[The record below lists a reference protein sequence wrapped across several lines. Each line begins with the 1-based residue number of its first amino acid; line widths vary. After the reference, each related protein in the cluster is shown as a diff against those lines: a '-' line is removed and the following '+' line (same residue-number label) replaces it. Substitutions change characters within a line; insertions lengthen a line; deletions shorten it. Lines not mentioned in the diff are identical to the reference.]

1 MPSTRE
7 DRESQVKGD
16 IGIDAARP
24 EIVIYGRGA
33 DRGLTARATMEIR
46 AERTGD
52 IGDIRQVNLSAF
64 ETATEADLVDALRE
78 QARPIVSLVAEDRR
92 AIVGHILFSPVTLSS
107 DPDLRIMGLAPMAVV
122 PDRQR
127 QGVGSALA
135 RAGIAACLELGFEAV
150 IVLGHPE
157 YYPRFGFVPASR
169 FGLRS
174 EYDVPDD
181 VFMALELRP
190 RALEGLEP
198 GTIRY
203 HPAFGSV

>member
-1 MPSTRE
+1 M
-7 DRESQVKGD
+7 Q
-16 IGIDAARP
+16 
-24 EIVIYGRGA
+24 
-33 DRGLTARATMEIR
+33 IR

-52 IGDIRQVNLSAF
+52 FGDIRQVNLSAF

-78 QARPIVSLVAEDRR
+78 QARPIVSLVAEDDG
-92 AIVGHILFSPVTLSS
+92 AIVGHILFAPVTLSTDS
-107 DPDLRIMGLAPMAVV
+107 DLRIMGLAPMAVV

-127 QGVGSALA
+127 HGVGSALA
-135 RAGIAACLELGFEAV
+135 EAGIAACREHGFEAV

-181 VFMALELRP
+181 VFMAMELKP
-190 RALEGLEP
+190 GALHGRGP
-198 GTIRY
+198 GTISY
-203 HPAFGSV
+203 HPAFGNV